1 MAGKDDCSNSRGN
14 NNGKKKND
22 SLVLPSRE
30 HVSTKMGKYL
40 VQSVTSAIN
49 NKNNKVNPKN
59 DEDNEASSS

>member
-1 MAGKDDCSNSRGN
+1 MAGKDYCSNSRGN
-14 NNGKKKND
+14 NNGKKKNE
-22 SLVLPSRE
+22 SLVLPPRE

-59 DEDNEASSS
+59 DDDDEASSS